1 MKLYANIIIDI
12 SLEKLDRM
20 FQYEIPEEM
29 QQLLQPGVQVKVP
42 FGKGNRFLT
51 GYVIEITE
59 EPEFD
64 PEKIK
69 PVAEIL
75 PESIQAPNQM
85 LMTAAWMRRNYG
97 GTMNQALKTVL
108 PVKRR
113 ANKKEHRTIVL
124 KMPADQARTCLA
136 EMERKHHT
144 AKARLLRE
152 LIENGQIPYETV
164 TGKLNVSAAVIRGL
178 EEQQILTIERTR
190 AYRNPLKELQQKG
203 KLHELNPEQQHIAD
217 SIIQNQVAEDHR
229 PCLIHGVT
237 GSGKTEV
244 YLELIASAIAQGK
257 QAIVLIPEIALTY
270 QTVMRFYHRFGDRVS
285 ILNSR
290 MSAGERYDQYERAE
304 SGELDV
310 MIGPRSALF
319 TPFSNLGYIIID
331 EEHEASYKSETVPR
345 YHARETA
352 IYRASLQNACV
363 VLGSATPSIE
373 SYQRAKTGVYHLYEM
388 HQRVENRPLPQ
399 VYVADMREELRLG
412 NRSMLSDKLR
422 ELMQDR
428 LAKKEQIMLFL
439 NRRGVAGFVSCRS
452 CGHVLKCPHC
462 DVSLSLHRNQKMVC
476 HYCGYQEPA
485 VKQCPECGSKLI
497 GTFNAGT
504 QKVETYLKEQFP
516 GARVLRMDFDTTRE
530 KDSYEKILSAF
541 ANREADILVG
551 TQMIVKGH
559 DFPAVTLVG
568 VLAAD
573 MSLHVSDYRASERT
587 FQLLTQAAG
596 RAGRGNRPGEVVIQT
611 YQPEHYSIQTAKRQ
625 DYQAFFE
632 EEISFRKMLRYP
644 PVWNMLVIHIA
655 ALDAEEAGNLAKQIH
670 DRIMSLGID
679 RRKLQVI
686 GPSDALIAKVNDVY
700 KKVIYLKS
708 ADYEGLIRI
717 KDFLEKQIMADP
729 AFRTGTVQFDFN
741 PMNGF

>member
-1 MKLYANIIIDI
+1 M
-12 SLEKLDRM
+12 S
-20 FQYEIPEEM
+20 
-29 QQLLQPGVQVKVP
+29 
-42 FGKGNRFLT
+42 
-51 GYVIEITE
+51 
-59 EPEFD
+59 
-64 PEKIK
+64 
-69 PVAEIL
+69 
-75 PESIQAPNQM
+75 
-85 LMTAAWMRRNYG
+85 
-97 GTMNQALKTVL
+97 
-108 PVKRR
+108 
-113 ANKKEHRTIVL
+113 
-124 KMPADQARTCLA
+124 ADQARTCLA

-152 LIENGQIPYETV
+152 LIENGQLPYETV
-164 TGKLNVSAAVIRGL
+164 TGKLNVSAVVIRGL

-217 SIIQNQVAEDHR
+217 AIIQNQVEGDHR

-290 MSAGERYDQYERAE
+290 MSVGERYDQYERAE

-428 LAKKEQIMLFL
+428 LAKKRQIMLFL
-439 NRRGVAGFVSCRS
+439 NPPW
-452 CGHVLKCPHC
+452 CGRICVLSFLRAC
-462 DVSLSLHRNQKMVC
+462 
-476 HYCGYQEPA
+476 
-485 VKQCPECGSKLI
+485 
-497 GTFNAGT
+497 
-504 QKVETYLKEQFP
+504 VEMP
-516 GARVLRMDFDTTRE
+516 
-530 KDSYEKILSAF
+530 
-541 ANREADILVG
+541 
-551 TQMIVKGH
+551 
-559 DFPAVTLVG
+559 TL
-568 VLAAD
+568 
-573 MSLHVSDYRASERT
+573 
-587 FQLLTQAAG
+587 
-596 RAGRGNRPGEVVIQT
+596 
-611 YQPEHYSIQTAKRQ
+611 
-625 DYQAFFE
+625 
-632 EEISFRKMLRYP
+632 
-644 PVWNMLVIHIA
+644 
-655 ALDAEEAGNLAKQIH
+655 
-670 DRIMSLGID
+670 
-679 RRKLQVI
+679 
-686 GPSDALIAKVNDVY
+686 
-700 KKVIYLKS
+700 
-708 ADYEGLIRI
+708 
-717 KDFLEKQIMADP
+717 
-729 AFRTGTVQFDFN
+729 
-741 PMNGF
+741 

>member
-1 MKLYANIIIDI
+1 MKQYANIIIDI
-12 SLEKLDRM
+12 SLEKLDRT
-20 FQYEIPEEM
+20 FQYEIPKPM
-29 QQLLQPGVQVKVP
+29 QGQLQPGMQVKVP
-42 FGKGNRFLT
+42 FGRGNRFLT
-51 GYVIEITE
+51 GYVIEISE
-59 EPEFD
+59 QPDYD

-69 PVAEIL
+69 PVVEII

-113 ANKKEHRTIVL
+113 ENKKEQRTIRL
-124 KMPADQARTCLA
+124 NLSREEAALRLQ
-136 EMERKHHT
+136 EMEHKHHT

-152 LIENGQIPYETV
+152 LIENGTLPYETV
-164 TGKLNVSAAVIRGL
+164 TRKLNVSAAVIRGL
-178 EEQQILTIERTR
+178 QEQQILVVERTR
-190 AYRNPLKELQQKG
+190 AYRNPLKNLQQKG
-203 KLHELNPEQQHIAD
+203 KEHLLNPEQQKIVDA
-217 SIIQNQVAEDHR
+217 IIQNQEQSDHR

-244 YLELIASAIAQGK
+244 YLELIESAIAQGK

-352 IYRASLQNACV
+352 IYRASLQGACV
-363 VLGSATPSIE
+363 VLGSATPSVE
-373 SYQRAKTGVYHLYEM
+373 SYQRAREGAYHLYEM
-388 HQRVENRPLPQ
+388 HQRVENRPLPA
-399 VYVADMREELRLG
+399 VYIADMREELRLG
-412 NRSMLSDKLR
+412 NRTMLSDRLR
-422 ELMQDR
+422 GLIQDR
-428 LAKKEQIMLFL
+428 LQKKEQTMLFL

-476 HYCGYQEPA
+476 HYCGYQQPA
-485 VKQCPECGSKLI
+485 VRQCPKCGSKLI

-516 GARVLRMDFDTTRE
+516 GARVLRMDYDTTRE

-559 DFPAVTLVG
+559 DFPFVTLVG

-611 YQPEHYSIQTAKRQ
+611 YQPEHYSIQTAKTQ
-625 DYQAFFE
+625 DYLSFFE

-655 ALDAEEAGNLAKQIH
+655 ALEAEEAQRLAKEIH
-670 DRIMSLGID
+670 DRIASLGID
-679 RRKLQVI
+679 RRKLQMI

-708 ADYEGLIRI
+708 ADYETLINI
-717 KDFLEKQIMADP
+717 KDVLERQITSDP
-729 AFRTGTVQFDFN
+729 VFKTGTVQFDFN